1 MNPILCNYIH
11 RFILSFDINDISFHF
26 SLFAFGMITVIS
38 LVVISL
44 YTGLSQGMQPL
55 ISQNHG
61 AEKKETVHTLLNYSL
76 ITSILLSMI
85 IYGIIFFRAPAL
97 VSVFNS
103 EQDLVLSQYA
113 ISGLKLYFTA
123 CPFIGFNMEQG
134 KPGQNTFD

>member
-1 MNPILCNYIH
+1 
-11 RFILSFDINDISFHF
+11 
-26 SLFAFGMITVIS
+26 MITVIS

-61 AEKKETVHTLLNYSL
+61 ANHKENVQTLLTYSL
-76 ITSILLSMI
+76 VTSIFLSMI
-85 IYGIIFFRAPAL
+85 IYGIIFFQVPGL

-103 EQDLVLSQYA
+103 EQDFVLAQYA
-113 ISGLKLYFTA
+113 IPGLKLYFTA
-123 CPFIGFNMEQG
+123 CPFIGFNIEQG

>member
-11 RFILSFDINDISFHF
+11 RFILSFYINDISFHF
-26 SLFAFGMITVIS
+26 SLFAFGVITVIS

-44 YTGLSQGMQPL
+44 YAGLSQGMQPL

-61 AEKKETVHTLLNYSL
+61 ANHKENVQTLLNYSL
-76 ITSILLSMI
+76 VTSIFLSMI
-85 IYGIIFFRAPAL
+85 IYGIIFFQAPGL

-103 EQDLVLSQYA
+103 EQDFVLAQYA
-113 ISGLKLYFTA
+113 IPRLKLYFTT
-123 CPFIGFNMEQG
+123 CPFIRFNIEQG

>member
-1 MNPILCNYIH
+1 
-11 RFILSFDINDISFHF
+11 
-26 SLFAFGMITVIS
+26 MIIYGIIFFRAPA
-38 LVVISL
+38 LVSVFNSEQDL
-44 YTGLSQGMQPL
+44 VLSQYA
-55 ISQNHG
+55 ISG
-61 AEKKETVHTLLNYSL
+61 LKLYFTL

-113 ISGLKLYFTA
+113 ISGLKLYFTT